1 MYHPTTRVLT
11 VLELLQAHQRLSGPQ
26 LATRLEVSE
35 RTVRRYITM
44 LQDLGIPVEAER
56 GRHGAY
62 WLRPGF
68 KLPPLMFGD
77 DEALALTLGLLLA
90 RRVGLATAAPAVEG
104 ALAKIERVLPL
115 ALRAQVQA
123 VQETIVLDVGAALV
137 TPPSAVVVTL
147 SMAAQ
152 QRRRVQLEYRAFRAE
167 STTRLFE
174 PYGLVYQDHY
184 WYAAGYCHL
193 RGGLRTFR
201 LDRVIEADLCTE
213 TFTRPADFDTLAYVS
228 QSRANTPGVWR
239 IEVLLRC
246 SLDQALCRVPPTA
259 ATLEQVADG
268 VLLRCWV
275 QRLDELAHMLT
286 GLACDLVVRE
296 PPELRDELRQLA
308 ARIARLAE
316 ATAA

>member
-26 LATRLEVSE
+26 LAARLEVSE

-90 RRVGLATAAPAVEG
+90 RRIGLAAAAPAVEG

-123 VQETIVLDVGAALV
+123 VQETIVLDVGVAEV
-137 TPPSAVVVTL
+137 TPPSAIVALL

-152 QRRRVQLEYRAFRAE
+152 QRRRVQMEYRAFRAE
-167 STTRLFE
+167 PTTRLFE

-193 RGGLRTFR
+193 RAGLRTFR
-201 LDRVIEADLCTE
+201 LDRVVQAELCAE
-213 TFTRPADFDTLAYVS
+213 TFTRPDDFDTLAYVS
-228 QSRANTPGVWR
+228 QSRANTPGTWR

-246 SLDQALCRVPPTA
+246 SLERALCHVPPSVA
-259 ATLEQVADG
+259 MLEQAADG
-268 VLLRCWV
+268 VLLRCWTKH
-275 QRLDELAHMLT
+275 LDELAHQLV
-286 GLACDLVVRE
+286 GVGCDLVVYE
-296 PPELRDELRQLA
+296 PAELRAELSRMA
-308 ARIARLAE
+308 TRIARLAE
-316 ATAA
+316 AIPD

>member
-26 LATRLEVSE
+26 LAARLEVSE

-90 RRVGLATAAPAVEG
+90 RRVGLAAAAPAVEG

-115 ALRAQVQA
+115 ALREQVQA
-123 VQETIVLDVGAALV
+123 VQETIVLDVGAAEV
-137 TPPSAVVVTL
+137 APPSAVVALL
-147 SMAAQ
+147 SIAAQ

-167 STTRLFE
+167 PTMRLFE
-174 PYGLVYQDHY
+174 PYGLVYQDRY

-193 RGGLRTFR
+193 RAGLRTFR
-201 LDRVIEADLCTE
+201 LDRVVQAELCGE
-213 TFTRPADFDTLAYVS
+213 TFTRPADFDTLAYVT
-228 QSRANTPGVWR
+228 QSRAQTPGPWR
-239 IEVLLRC
+239 IEALLRC
-246 SLDQALCRVPPTA
+246 SLERALCHIPPTV
-259 ATLEQVADG
+259 ATLEQTAEG
-268 VLLRCWV
+268 VVLRCWV
-275 QRLDELAHMLT
+275 RHLDELAHQLV
-286 GLACDLVVRE
+286 GLDCDLVVRE
-296 PPELRDELRQLA
+296 PAELRAELARLA
-308 ARIARLAE
+308 TRIARLAANTE
-316 ATAA
+316 